1 MRYLSFVFL
10 GLVWLLSAC
19 NSISDN
25 EPRKERV
32 KKFYDL
38 EAFFNAEI
46 NRLDSLGIQLSKQ
59 LRLNDKRESAVQ
71 ENVDY
76 EKELKVFVEAD
87 INKPAWWDK
96 YEGDTTFYQQDKI
109 QQIKYESSDKEL
121 KTQLIIISFAQNQQI
136 DSVQVFNR
144 LESTM
149 MNLTQKMVYNT
160 DNGYKIYATEKLL
173 VSSENEVDI
182 SASFVR

>member
-1 MRYLSFVFL
+1 MRYLFFVFL
-10 GLVWLLSAC
+10 GLLWLLSAC
-19 NSISDN
+19 NSISN
-25 EPRKERV
+25 TEPRKERV

-38 EAFFNAEI
+38 EAFFNAEV
-46 NRLDSLGIQLSKQ
+46 NRLDSLGMQLSKQ
-59 LRLNDKRESAVQ
+59 VRLNDKRESAVQ
-71 ENVDY
+71 KNVDY

-96 YEGDTTFYQQDKI
+96 YQGDTTLYQQDKI

-121 KTQLIIISFAQNQQI
+121 KTQRIIISFTPNQQI

-149 MNLTQKMVYNT
+149 MNLSQNMVYNP
-160 DNGYKIYATEKLL
+160 DKGYKVYTTEKLL
-173 VSSENEVDI
+173 LSSENEVDI